1 MKKSKKQLIK
11 NAKGITLVALVVTIV
26 MMLILVGITMV
37 AVLGDNGVISKAKI
51 AGNKYEKAEID
62 EIQYLNELSN
72 LMHNYISKDNSESS
86 NKYKFTIRF
95 EDNDKNLIKF
105 EKAIICI
112 YSNEESAK
120 NKDNTY
126 IAQIGDG
133 STNDESDEKSVY
145 LQEGIYWLSF
155 KAAPSG
161 YNKPSN
167 VTKIEVKSNNENT
180 LVIKLDNK
188 FKVTIKYRDNNE
200 NPIKF
205 GKSVIYIYNN
215 ENSAKNGDNTYIAQ
229 IGDKSINNENDE
241 ESIYLPIGV
250 YWLSLIA
257 APSGYNKPINATK
270 IEVKS
275 DGENELVV
283 HLSSGSMLP
292 FT

>member
-1 MKKSKKQLIK
+1 MKKSKKQLIQ

-72 LMHNYISKDNSESS
+72 LMHNHISKDNSESG

-95 EDNDKNLIKF
+95 EDNDKNLVKF

-126 IAQIGDG
+126 IAKIGDD

-167 VTKIEVKSNNENT
+167 ATKIEVKSNNENT

-188 FKVTIKYRDNNE
+188 FKFTIKYRDNNE
-200 NPIKF
+200 NPVKF
-205 GKSVIYIYNN
+205 EKSVIYVYNN

-229 IGDKSINNENDE
+229 IGNKSINNENDE
-241 ESIYLPIGV
+241 ESIYLPIGT
-250 YWLSLIA
+250 YWLFFNT
-257 APSGYNKPINATK
+257 APSGYNKPINAMK

>member
-95 EDNDKNLIKF
+95 EDNDKNLVKF

-126 IAQIGDG
+126 IAKIGDG

-155 KAAPSG
+155 KTAPSG

-167 VTKIEVKSNNENT
+167 ATKIEVKSNNENT

-188 FKVTIKYRDNNE
+188 FKFTIKYRDNNE

-205 GKSVIYIYNN
+205 GKSVIYVYDN
-215 ENSAKNGDNTYIAQ
+215 EESAKNIDNTYIAP
-229 IGDKSINNENDE
+229 IGNKSINNENDE
-241 ESIYLPIGV
+241 ESIYLPIGI
-250 YWLSLIA
+250 YWLSLRA

>member
-95 EDNDKNLIKF
+95 EDNDKNLVKF

-155 KAAPSG
+155 KTAPSG

-205 GKSVIYIYNN
+205 GKSVIYIYNKK
-215 ENSAKNGDNTYIAQ
+215 EDNTYIAKL
-229 IGDKSINNENDE
+229 GDESINNEHDE
-241 ESIYLPIGV
+241 ESIYLPIGT
-250 YWLSLIA
+250 YWLSLSNL
-257 APSGYNKPINATK
+257 PDGYNNLSDKLK
-270 IEVKS
+270 FEVTS
-275 DGENELVV
+275 NGSNEIVI
-283 HLSSGSMLP
+283 HLRTGAMLP

>member
-72 LMHNYISKDNSESS
+72 LMHNHISKDNSESS

-95 EDNDKNLIKF
+95 EDNDKNLVKF

-133 STNDESDEKSVY
+133 SINDESDEKSDEKSVY

-155 KAAPSG
+155 KTAPSG
-161 YNKPSN
+161 YNTPSN

-205 GKSVIYIYNN
+205 GKSVIYIYNKK
-215 ENSAKNGDNTYIAQ
+215 EDNTYIAK
-229 IGDKSINNENDE
+229 IGDESINNENDE
-241 ESIYLPIGV
+241 ESIYLPIGT
-250 YWLSLIA
+250 YWLSLSNL
-257 APSGYNKPINATK
+257 PDGYNNLSDKLK
-270 IEVKS
+270 FEVTS
-275 DGENELVV
+275 NGSNEIVI
-283 HLSSGSMLP
+283 HLRTGAMLP

>member
-72 LMHNYISKDNSESS
+72 LMHNHISKDNSESS

-95 EDNDKNLIKF
+95 EDNDKNLVKF

-120 NKDNTY
+120 NKDHTY

-133 STNDESDEKSVY
+133 SINDESDEKSDEKSVY

-155 KAAPSG
+155 KTAPSG

-205 GKSVIYIYNN
+205 GKSVIYIYNKK
-215 ENSAKNGDNTYIAQ
+215 EDNTYIAK
-229 IGDKSINNENDE
+229 IGDESINNENDE
-241 ESIYLPIGV
+241 ESIYLPIGT
-250 YWLSLIA
+250 YWLSLSNL
-257 APSGYNKPINATK
+257 PDGYNNLSDKLK
-270 IEVKS
+270 FEVTS
-275 DGENELVV
+275 NGSNEIVI
-283 HLSSGSMLP
+283 HLRTGAMLP

>member
-95 EDNDKNLIKF
+95 EDNDKNLVKF

-155 KAAPSG
+155 KTAPSG

-188 FKVTIKYRDNNE
+188 FKVTIKYRDNND

-205 GKSVIYIYNN
+205 GKSVIYIYNKK
-215 ENSAKNGDNTYIAQ
+215 EDNTYIAK
-229 IGDKSINNENDE
+229 IGDESINNENDE
-241 ESIYLPIGV
+241 ESIYLPIGT
-250 YWLSLIA
+250 YWLSLSNL
-257 APSGYNKPINATK
+257 PDGYNNLSDKLK
-270 IEVKS
+270 FEVTFNGS
-275 DGENELVV
+275 NEIVI
-283 HLSSGSMLP
+283 HLRTGAMLP

>member
-72 LMHNYISKDNSESS
+72 LMHNHISKDNSESS

-95 EDNDKNLIKF
+95 EDNDKNLVKF

-155 KAAPSG
+155 KTAPSG

-188 FKVTIKYRDNNE
+188 FKFTIKYRDNNE

-205 GKSVIYIYNN
+205 GKSVIYVYDN
-215 ENSAKNGDNTYIAQ
+215 EESAKNIDNTYIAQ
-229 IGDKSINNENDE
+229 IGNKSINNENDE
-241 ESIYLPIGV
+241 ESIHLPIGI
-250 YWLSLIA
+250 YWLSFEA
-257 APSGYNKPINATK
+257 VPSGYNKPSNAMK

-283 HLSSGSMLP
+283 HLSRGSMLP

>member
-72 LMHNYISKDNSESS
+72 LMHNHISKDNSESS

-95 EDNDKNLIKF
+95 EDNDKNLVKF

-133 STNDESDEKSVY
+133 SINDESDEKSDEKSVY

-155 KAAPSG
+155 KTAPSG

-205 GKSVIYIYNN
+205 GKSVIYIYNKK
-215 ENSAKNGDNTYIAQ
+215 EDNTYIAK
-229 IGDKSINNENDE
+229 IGDESINNENDE
-241 ESIYLPIGV
+241 ESIYLPIGT
-250 YWLSLIA
+250 YWLSLSNL
-257 APSGYNKPINATK
+257 PDGYNNLSDKLK
-270 IEVKS
+270 FEVTS
-275 DGENELVV
+275 NGSNEIVI
-283 HLSSGSMLP
+283 HLRTGAMLP

>member
-95 EDNDKNLIKF
+95 EDNDKNLVKF

-188 FKVTIKYRDNNE
+188 FKFTIKYRDNNE

-205 GKSVIYIYNN
+205 EKSVIYIYNKK
-215 ENSAKNGDNTYIAQ
+215 EDNTYIAK
-229 IGDKSINNENDE
+229 IGDESINNENDE
-241 ESIYLPIGV
+241 ESIYLPIGT
-250 YWLSLIA
+250 YWLSMRN
-257 APSGYNKPINATK
+257 PPDGYNNLSDKLK
-270 IEVKS
+270 FEVTS
-275 DGENELVV
+275 NGSNEIIV

>member
-95 EDNDKNLIKF
+95 EDNEKNLVKF

-126 IAQIGDG
+126 IAKIGDG

-155 KAAPSG
+155 KTAPSG

-205 GKSVIYIYNN
+205 GKSVIYIYNKK
-215 ENSAKNGDNTYIAQ
+215 EDNTYIAK
-229 IGDKSINNENDE
+229 IGDESINNENDE
-241 ESIYLPIGV
+241 ESIYLPIGT
-250 YWLSLIA
+250 YWLSLSNL
-257 APSGYNKPINATK
+257 PDGYNNLSDKLK
-270 IEVKS
+270 FEVTS
-275 DGENELVV
+275 NGSNEIVI
-283 HLSSGSMLP
+283 HLRTGAMLP

>member
-95 EDNDKNLIKF
+95 EDNDKNLVKF

-155 KAAPSG
+155 KTAPSG

-188 FKVTIKYRDNNE
+188 FKFTIKYRDNNE

-205 GKSVIYIYNN
+205 GKSVIYIYNKK
-215 ENSAKNGDNTYIAQ
+215 EDNTYIAK
-229 IGDKSINNENDE
+229 IGDESINNENDE
-241 ESIYLPIGV
+241 ESIYLPIGT
-250 YWLSLIA
+250 YWLSMRN
-257 APSGYNKPINATK
+257 PPDGYNNLSDKLK
-270 IEVKS
+270 FEVTS
-275 DGENELVV
+275 NGSNEIVV
-283 HLSSGSMLP
+283 HLSRGSMLP

>member
-11 NAKGITLVALVVTIV
+11 NAKGITLVALVITIV

-95 EDNDKNLIKF
+95 EDNDKNLVKF

-155 KAAPSG
+155 KTAPSG

-188 FKVTIKYRDNNE
+188 FKFTIKYRDNNE

-205 GKSVIYIYNN
+205 EKSVIYIYNKK
-215 ENSAKNGDNTYIAQ
+215 EDNTYIAK
-229 IGDKSINNENDE
+229 IGDESINNENAE
-241 ESIYLPIGV
+241 ESIYLPIGT
-250 YWLSLIA
+250 YWLSMRN
-257 APSGYNKPINATK
+257 PPDGYNNLSDKLK
-270 IEVKS
+270 FEVTS
-275 DGENELVV
+275 NGSNEIIV

>member
-95 EDNDKNLIKF
+95 EDNDKNLVKF

-155 KAAPSG
+155 KTAPSG

-188 FKVTIKYRDNNE
+188 FKFTIKYRDNNE

-205 GKSVIYIYNN
+205 EKSVIYIYNKK
-215 ENSAKNGDNTYIAQ
+215 EDNTYIAK
-229 IGDKSINNENDE
+229 IGDESINNENDE
-241 ESIYLPIGV
+241 ESIYLPIGT
-250 YWLSLIA
+250 YWLSLSNL
-257 APSGYNKPINATK
+257 PDGYNNLSDKLK
-270 IEVKS
+270 FEVTS
-275 DGENELVV
+275 NGSNEIIV

>member
-1 MKKSKKQLIK
+1 MKKSKKQLIQ

-72 LMHNYISKDNSESS
+72 LMHNHISKDNSESS

-95 EDNDKNLIKF
+95 EDNDKNLVKF

-126 IAQIGDG
+126 IAKIGDD

-167 VTKIEVKSNNENT
+167 ATKIEVKSNNENT

-188 FKVTIKYRDNNE
+188 FKFTIKYRDNNE
-200 NPIKF
+200 NPVKF
-205 GKSVIYIYNN
+205 EKSVIYVYNN

-229 IGDKSINNENDE
+229 IGNKSINNENDE
-241 ESIYLPIGV
+241 ESIYLPIGT
-250 YWLSLIA
+250 YWLFFNT

>member
-37 AVLGDNGVISKAKI
+37 TVLGDNGVISKAKI

-72 LMHNYISKDNSESS
+72 LMHNHISKDNSESS

-95 EDNDKNLIKF
+95 EDNDKNLVKF

-133 STNDESDEKSVY
+133 STKDESDEKSVY

-155 KAAPSG
+155 KTAPSG

-188 FKVTIKYRDNNE
+188 FKFTIKYRDNNE

-205 GKSVIYIYNN
+205 GKSVIYIYNKK
-215 ENSAKNGDNTYIAQ
+215 EDNTYIAK
-229 IGDKSINNENDE
+229 IGDESINNENDE
-241 ESIYLPIGV
+241 ESIYLPIGT
-250 YWLSLIA
+250 YWLSMRN
-257 APSGYNKPINATK
+257 PPDGYNNLSDKLK
-270 IEVKS
+270 FEVTS
-275 DGENELVV
+275 NGSNEIVV
-283 HLSSGSMLP
+283 HLSRGSMLP

>member
-1 MKKSKKQLIK
+1 
-11 NAKGITLVALVVTIV
+11 
-26 MMLILVGITMV
+26 MV

-72 LMHNYISKDNSESS
+72 LMHNHISKDNSESS
-86 NKYKFTIRF
+86 NKYKFTIKF

-126 IAQIGDG
+126 IAKIGDG
-133 STNDESDEKSVY
+133 STNDESDEKNVY

-188 FKVTIKYRDNNE
+188 FKFTIKYRDNNE
-200 NPIKF
+200 NPVKF
-205 GKSVIYIYNN
+205 EKSVIYIYNN

>member
-95 EDNDKNLIKF
+95 EDNDKNLVKF

-126 IAQIGDG
+126 IAKIGDG

-155 KAAPSG
+155 KTAPSG

-188 FKVTIKYRDNNE
+188 FKFTIKYRDNNE

-205 GKSVIYIYNN
+205 EKSVIYIYNKK
-215 ENSAKNGDNTYIAQ
+215 EDNTYIAK
-229 IGDKSINNENDE
+229 IGDESINNENAE
-241 ESIYLPIGV
+241 ESIYLPIGT
-250 YWLSLIA
+250 YWLSMRN
-257 APSGYNKPINATK
+257 PPDGYNNLSDKLK
-270 IEVKS
+270 FEVTS
-275 DGENELVV
+275 NGSNEIVI
-283 HLSSGSMLP
+283 HLRTGAMLP

>member
-11 NAKGITLVALVVTIV
+11 NDKGITLVALVVTIV

-72 LMHNYISKDNSESS
+72 LMHNHISKDNSESS

-95 EDNDKNLIKF
+95 EDNDKNLVKF

-188 FKVTIKYRDNNE
+188 FKFTIKYRDNNE
-200 NPIKF
+200 NPVKF
-205 GKSVIYIYNN
+205 EKSVIYVYDN
-215 ENSAKNGDNTYIAQ
+215 EESAKNIDNTYIAQ
-229 IGDKSINNENDE
+229 IGNKSINNENDE
-241 ESIYLPIGV
+241 ESIYLPIGI
-250 YWLSLIA
+250 YWLSLRA

>member
-1 MKKSKKQLIK
+1 MKKSKKQLIQ

-37 AVLGDNGVISKAKI
+37 AVLDDNGVISKAKI

-72 LMHNYISKDNSESS
+72 LMHNHISKDNSESS

-95 EDNDKNLIKF
+95 EDNDKNLVKF

-126 IAQIGDG
+126 IAKIGDD

-167 VTKIEVKSNNENT
+167 ATKIEVKSNNENT

-188 FKVTIKYRDNNE
+188 FKFTIKYRDNNE
-200 NPIKF
+200 NPVKF
-205 GKSVIYIYNN
+205 EKSVIYVYNN

-229 IGDKSINNENDE
+229 IGNKSINNENDE
-241 ESIYLPIGV
+241 ESIYLPIGT
-250 YWLSLIA
+250 YWLFFNT

>member
-72 LMHNYISKDNSESS
+72 LMHNHISKDNSESS

-95 EDNDKNLIKF
+95 EDNDKNLVKF

-155 KAAPSG
+155 KTAPSG

-167 VTKIEVKSNNENT
+167 
-180 LVIKLDNK
+180 
-188 FKVTIKYRDNNE
+188 
-200 NPIKF
+200 
-205 GKSVIYIYNN
+205 
-215 ENSAKNGDNTYIAQ
+215 
-229 IGDKSINNENDE
+229 
-241 ESIYLPIGV
+241 
-250 YWLSLIA
+250 
-257 APSGYNKPINATK
+257 ATK

-275 DGENELVV
+275 EGENELVV

>member
-1 MKKSKKQLIK
+1 
-11 NAKGITLVALVVTIV
+11 
-26 MMLILVGITMV
+26 MLILVGITMV

-72 LMHNYISKDNSESS
+72 LMHNHISKDNSESS

-95 EDNDKNLIKF
+95 EDNDKNLVKF

-133 STNDESDEKSVY
+133 SINDESDEKSDEKSVY

-155 KAAPSG
+155 KTAPSG

-205 GKSVIYIYNN
+205 GKSVIYIYNKK
-215 ENSAKNGDNTYIAQ
+215 EDNTYIAK
-229 IGDKSINNENDE
+229 IGDESINNENDE
-241 ESIYLPIGV
+241 ESIYLPIGT
-250 YWLSLIA
+250 YWLSLSNL
-257 APSGYNKPINATK
+257 PDGYNNLSDKLK
-270 IEVKS
+270 FEVTS
-275 DGENELVV
+275 NGSNEIVI
-283 HLSSGSMLP
+283 HLRTGAMLP

>member
-62 EIQYLNELSN
+62 EIQYLNELS
-72 LMHNYISKDNSESS
+72 MHNYISKDNSESS

-95 EDNDKNLIKF
+95 EDNDKNLVKF

-188 FKVTIKYRDNNE
+188 FKFTIKYRDNNE
-200 NPIKF
+200 NPVKF
-205 GKSVIYIYNN
+205 EKSVIYIYNN

>member
-1 MKKSKKQLIK
+1 MKKSKLIK

-37 AVLGDNGVISKAKI
+37 AVMGDNGVISKAKI

-72 LMHNYISKDNSESS
+72 LMHNHISKDNSESS
-86 NKYKFTIRF
+86 NKYKFTIKF
-95 EDNDKNLIKF
+95 EDNDKNLVKF

-126 IAQIGDG
+126 IAKIGDG

-167 VTKIEVKSNNENT
+167 VTKIEVKSNSENT

-188 FKVTIKYRDNNE
+188 FKFTIKYRDNNE

-205 GKSVIYIYNN
+205 EKSVIYVYNN

-241 ESIYLPIGV
+241 ESIYLPIGT
-250 YWLSLIA
+250 YWLSFKA
-257 APSGYNKPINATK
+257 VPSGYNKPSNATK

>member
-1 MKKSKKQLIK
+1 MKKSKKKLIK

-95 EDNDKNLIKF
+95 EDNDKNLVKF

-188 FKVTIKYRDNNE
+188 FKFTIKYRDNNE

-205 GKSVIYIYNN
+205 GKSVIYIYNKK
-215 ENSAKNGDNTYIAQ
+215 EDNTYIAK
-229 IGDKSINNENDE
+229 IGDESINNENDE
-241 ESIYLPIGV
+241 ESIYLPIGT
-250 YWLSLIA
+250 YWLSMRN
-257 APSGYNKPINATK
+257 PPDGYNNLSDKLK
-270 IEVKS
+270 FEVTS
-275 DGENELVV
+275 NGSNEIVV
-283 HLSSGSMLP
+283 HLSRGSMLP

>member
-72 LMHNYISKDNSESS
+72 LMHNHISKDNSESS

-95 EDNDKNLIKF
+95 EDNDKNLVKF

-126 IAQIGDG
+126 IAQIG
-133 STNDESDEKSVY
+133 N
-145 LQEGIYWLSF
+145 
-155 KAAPSG
+155 
-161 YNKPSN
+161 
-167 VTKIEVKSNNENT
+167 
-180 LVIKLDNK
+180 
-188 FKVTIKYRDNNE
+188 
-200 NPIKF
+200 
-205 GKSVIYIYNN
+205 
-215 ENSAKNGDNTYIAQ
+215 
-229 IGDKSINNENDE
+229 KSINNENDE
-241 ESIYLPIGV
+241 ESIHLPIGI
-250 YWLSLIA
+250 YWLSFEA
-257 APSGYNKPINATK
+257 VPSGYNKPSNAMK

-283 HLSSGSMLP
+283 HLSRGSMLP

>member
-95 EDNDKNLIKF
+95 EDNDKNLVKF

-133 STNDESDEKSVY
+133 STNDESDEKSLY

-155 KAAPSG
+155 KTAPSG

-188 FKVTIKYRDNNE
+188 FKFTIKYRDNNE

-205 GKSVIYIYNN
+205 GKSVIYIYNKK
-215 ENSAKNGDNTYIAQ
+215 EDNTYIAK
-229 IGDKSINNENDE
+229 IGDESINNENDE
-241 ESIYLPIGV
+241 ESIYLPIGT
-250 YWLSLIA
+250 YWLSMRN
-257 APSGYNKPINATK
+257 PPDGYNNLSDKLK
-270 IEVKS
+270 FEVTS
-275 DGENELVV
+275 NGSNEIVV
-283 HLSSGSMLP
+283 HLSRGSMLP

>member
-95 EDNDKNLIKF
+95 EDNDKNLVKF

-155 KAAPSG
+155 KTAPSG

-188 FKVTIKYRDNNE
+188 FKFTIKYRDNNE

-205 GKSVIYIYNN
+205 GKSVIYVYDN
-215 ENSAKNGDNTYIAQ
+215 EESAKNIDNTYIAQ
-229 IGDKSINNENDE
+229 IGNKSINNENDE
-241 ESIYLPIGV
+241 ESIHLPIGI
-250 YWLSLIA
+250 YWLSFEA
-257 APSGYNKPINATK
+257 VPSGYNKPSNAMK

-283 HLSSGSMLP
+283 HLSRGSMLP

>member
-37 AVLGDNGVISKAKI
+37 TVLGDNGVISKAKI

-72 LMHNYISKDNSESS
+72 LMHNHISKDNSESS

-95 EDNDKNLIKF
+95 EDNDKNLVKF

-155 KAAPSG
+155 KTAPSG

-205 GKSVIYIYNN
+205 GKSVIYIYNKK
-215 ENSAKNGDNTYIAQ
+215 EDNTYIAK
-229 IGDKSINNENDE
+229 IGDESINNENDE
-241 ESIYLPIGV
+241 ESIYLPIGT
-250 YWLSLIA
+250 YWLSLSNL
-257 APSGYNKPINATK
+257 PDGYNNLSVKLK
-270 IEVKS
+270 FEVTS
-275 DGENELVV
+275 NGSNEIVI
-283 HLSSGSMLP
+283 HLRTGAMLP

>member
-37 AVLGDNGVISKAKI
+37 TVLGDNGVISKAKI

-72 LMHNYISKDNSESS
+72 LMHNHISKDISESS

-95 EDNDKNLIKF
+95 EDNDKNLVKF

-155 KAAPSG
+155 KTAPSG

-205 GKSVIYIYNN
+205 GKSVIYIYNKK
-215 ENSAKNGDNTYIAQ
+215 EDNTYIAK
-229 IGDKSINNENDE
+229 IGDESINNENDE
-241 ESIYLPIGV
+241 ESIYLPIGT
-250 YWLSLIA
+250 YWLSLSNL
-257 APSGYNKPINATK
+257 PDGYNNLSDKLK
-270 IEVKS
+270 FEVTS
-275 DGENELVV
+275 NGSNEIVI
-283 HLSSGSMLP
+283 HLRTGAMLP

>member
-1 MKKSKKQLIK
+1 M
-11 NAKGITLVALVVTIV
+11 VT
-26 MMLILVGITMV
+26 
-37 AVLGDNGVISKAKI
+37 VLGDNGVISKAKI

-72 LMHNYISKDNSESS
+72 LMHNHISKDNSESS

-95 EDNDKNLIKF
+95 EDNDKNLVKF

-155 KAAPSG
+155 KTAPSG

-205 GKSVIYIYNN
+205 GKSVIYIYNKK
-215 ENSAKNGDNTYIAQ
+215 EDNTYIAK
-229 IGDKSINNENDE
+229 IGDESINNENDE
-241 ESIYLPIGV
+241 ESIYLPIGT
-250 YWLSLIA
+250 YWLSLSNL
-257 APSGYNKPINATK
+257 PDGYNNLSDKLK
-270 IEVKS
+270 FEVTS
-275 DGENELVV
+275 NGSNEIVI
-283 HLSSGSMLP
+283 HLRTGAMLP

>member
-51 AGNKYEKAEID
+51 AGNKYEKAEIY

-95 EDNDKNLIKF
+95 EDNDKNLVKF

-155 KAAPSG
+155 KTAPSG

-205 GKSVIYIYNN
+205 GKSVIYIYNKK
-215 ENSAKNGDNTYIAQ
+215 EDNTYIAK
-229 IGDKSINNENDE
+229 IGDESINNENDE
-241 ESIYLPIGV
+241 ESIYLPIGT
-250 YWLSLIA
+250 YWLSLSNL
-257 APSGYNKPINATK
+257 PDGYNNLSDKLK
-270 IEVKS
+270 FEVTS
-275 DGENELVV
+275 NGSNEIVI
-283 HLSSGSMLP
+283 HLRTGAMLP